1 MDKPHETITGKF
13 IKTGIRSSNRH
24 GGAVAIRV
32 DMTGREVGVLS
43 MEDAIYVQSVDLP
56 VLIKRLQE
64 VESTLRAEGLLK

>member
-1 MDKPHETITGKF
+1 
-13 IKTGIRSSNRH
+13 
-24 GGAVAIRV
+24 
-32 DMTGREVGVLS
+32 MTGREVGVLS